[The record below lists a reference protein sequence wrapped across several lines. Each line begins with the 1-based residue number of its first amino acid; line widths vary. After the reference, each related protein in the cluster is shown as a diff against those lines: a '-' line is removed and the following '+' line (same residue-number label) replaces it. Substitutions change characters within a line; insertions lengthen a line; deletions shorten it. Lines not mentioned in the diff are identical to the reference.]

1 MGFKFYDLFF
11 PDCTA
16 PPFEIVERFLEIV
29 ESTDGAVAVHCFAG
43 MGRTG
48 TLIACYMIKH
58 LDFNAAEATAWCRL
72 CRYGSIIGI
81 QYKFLERHESV
92 LKLMGLQ
99 YRKQHHYK
107 TNCEFGRPICG
118 GKHRG
123 DSSTSPSA
131 STQRLSA
138 NKTMATMSTVST
150 NTPAATTTSTTN
162 TENNLYNL

>member
-1 MGFKFYDLFF
+1 MGLKFYDLFF

-29 ESTDGAVAVHCFAG
+29 ESTEGAVAVHCFAG

-72 CRYGSIIGI
+72 CRYGSIIGV

-99 YRKQHHYK
+99 YKKLNNYQS
-107 TNCEFGRPICG
+107 NCNFLRPICG
-118 GKHRG
+118 AKHRKTVTPTPE
-123 DSSTSPSA
+123 STP
-131 STQRLSA
+131 
-138 NKTMATMSTVST
+138 
-150 NTPAATTTSTTN
+150 NTTTTTSIST
-162 TENNLYNL
+162 NLYDKF

>member
-1 MGFKFYDLFF
+1 MSLNVFYIKISIISFSFRDVGLKFYDLFF

-29 ESTDGAVAVHCFAG
+29 ESTEGAIAVHCFAG

-72 CRYGSIIGI
+72 CRYGSIIGV

-99 YRKQHHYK
+99 YKKLNNYK
-107 TNCEFGRPICG
+107 SDCKFLRPICG
-118 GKHRG
+118 VKHRKTSRPG
-123 DSSTSPSA
+123 TPSTTDN
-131 STQRLSA
+131 STL
-138 NKTMATMSTVST
+138 ST
-150 NTPAATTTSTTN
+150 N
-162 TENNLYNL
+162 L